1 MTRCSNA
8 SYAESKIYIFLC
20 IIFLLQDVD
29 WELSPDACYPGHE
42 LNGGEAILSFHQKWM
57 TSGAP
62 DGKLLVRLVENPVST
77 FLCMHRHRA
86 EVL

>member
-1 MTRCSNA
+1 M
-8 SYAESKIYIFLC
+8 
-20 IIFLLQDVD
+20 D
-29 WELSPDACYPGHE
+29 WELSPNACYPGHE

-77 FLCMHRHRA
+77 FLCMHRKSIEHLLVYA
-86 EVL
+86 QTQSGSSLKMNI